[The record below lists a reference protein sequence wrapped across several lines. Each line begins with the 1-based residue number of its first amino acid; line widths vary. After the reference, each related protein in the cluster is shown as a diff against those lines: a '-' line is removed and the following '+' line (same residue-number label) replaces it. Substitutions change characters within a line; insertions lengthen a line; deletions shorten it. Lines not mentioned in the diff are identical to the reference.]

1 MKLQSR
7 LFLFAV
13 SLILMGLLASA
24 CVPFN
29 FQGFRLPKIQIEQGN
44 SQSQTPVVVPT
55 ATLAPS
61 SSATTLENPSSANIL
76 TALEDTLAQV
86 YAQVNPSVVNIQTT
100 QRLGPALNLPFNFPG
115 QSPDQAPVTRSLGSG
130 FVWDT
135 QGHIVT
141 NNHVIDGADR
151 ITVTFSDGSTVEAQI
166 VGADSDADL
175 AVLKVDV
182 PADKLVPV
190 RLADSKQVKVGQ
202 LAIAIGN
209 PYGLEGTMTV
219 GFISALGRSLPVQST
234 VNDGATYTIPDVIQ
248 TDAPINPGNSG
259 GVLVNVHG
267 EVIGVTAA
275 IESPVRANAGIGF
288 VIPSNI
294 VRRVVPALI
303 ATGRYDHPYLG
314 ISGTTLTSDLA
325 KAMGLS
331 PDQRGALVIDVTPNS
346 PADKAGL
353 RGSDRQITL
362 DGTPARVGGD
372 VITAIDGNPVQKFE
386 DLASYL
392 ATSTS
397 VGQKVTLTI
406 LRNGRAQTLDVTL
419 GARPRSQSSTPTTAQ
434 GSAYLGITGRTL
446 TPEIAQAM
454 GLDRDQQGVLV
465 VNVVNGS
472 PADKAGLRG
481 SFKPA
486 TINGEQMLIGGDIIT
501 AFDDQPITS
510 FEDLQA
516 ALAQSSPG
524 QKVTLT
530 ILREGKSQRVDVTL
544 GARPNS

>member
-1 MKLQSR
+1 MKPQSR
-7 LFLFAV
+7 LFLLAV
-13 SLILMGLLASA
+13 SLILIGLLASA

-29 FQGFRLPKIQIEQGN
+29 LQGIRLPKIQVEQGKA
-44 SQSQTPVVVPT
+44 QSQTPVVVPT

-61 SSATTLENPSSANIL
+61 SSTATLETPSSVNIL
-76 TALEDTLAQV
+76 AALEDTLAQV

-130 FVWDT
+130 FIWDT

-151 ITVTFSDGSTVEAQI
+151 ITVTFSDGSTVEAQV

-234 VNDGATYTIPDVIQ
+234 ANDGATYTIPDVIQ

-259 GVLVNVHG
+259 GVLVNIHG

-303 ATGRYDHPYLG
+303 ANGRYDHPYLG

-362 DGTPARVGGD
+362 DGSLARVGGD

-386 DLASYL
+386 DLTSYL

-406 LRNGRAQTLDVTL
+406 LRNGREQTLDVTL
-419 GARPRSQSSTPTTAQ
+419 GARPRPQSSTLTAAQ
-434 GSAYLGITGRTL
+434 GAYLGITGRTL

-454 GLDRDQQGVLV
+454 GLNQDQQGVLI

-524 QKVTLT
+524 QNVTLT

>member
-1 MKLQSR
+1 
-7 LFLFAV
+7 
-13 SLILMGLLASA
+13 
-24 CVPFN
+24 
-29 FQGFRLPKIQIEQGN
+29 
-44 SQSQTPVVVPT
+44 
-55 ATLAPS
+55 
-61 SSATTLENPSSANIL
+61 
-76 TALEDTLAQV
+76 
-86 YAQVNPSVVNIQTT
+86 
-100 QRLGPALNLPFNFPG
+100 
-115 QSPDQAPVTRSLGSG
+115 
-130 FVWDT
+130 
-135 QGHIVT
+135 
-141 NNHVIDGADR
+141 
-151 ITVTFSDGSTVEAQI
+151 
-166 VGADSDADL
+166 
-175 AVLKVDV
+175 
-182 PADKLVPV
+182 
-190 RLADSKQVKVGQ
+190 
-202 LAIAIGN
+202 
-209 PYGLEGTMTV
+209 MTV

-234 VNDGATYTIPDVIQ
+234 STDGATYTIPDVIQ

-259 GVLVNVHG
+259 GVLVNIRG

-303 ATGRYDHPYLG
+303 TNGRYDHPYLG

-331 PDQRGALVIDVTPNS
+331 QDQRGALVIDVTPNS

-362 DGTPARVGGD
+362 DGSTARVGGD
-372 VITAIDGNPVQKFE
+372 VIIAIDGTPVQKFE

-406 LRNGRAQTLDVTL
+406 LRNGHEQTLEVTL
-419 GARPRSQSSTPTTAQ
+419 GARPRSQSTASTTSPE
-434 GSAYLGITGRTL
+434 GRAYLGITGRTL

-454 GLDRDQQGVLV
+454 GLDRNQQGVLV
-465 VNVVNGS
+465 VNVLNGS

-486 TINGEQMLIGGDIIT
+486 TINGEQMLIGGDVIT
-501 AFDDQPITS
+501 AFNGQSITS

-516 ALAQSSPG
+516 ALAQASPG
-524 QKVTLT
+524 QKVNLTL
-530 ILREGKSQRVDVTL
+530 LREGKTQTVDVTL
-544 GARPNS
+544 GERPNP